1 MEIILAGLFSGKV
14 IMYQLILGGVQ
25 VIGRAIGGRG
35 GSIVGFILVAF
46 WTVTQTYGDLM
57 VLQLVVQGIIGFL
70 LFSSAD
76 D

>member
-25 VIGRAIGGRG
+25 VIGGRG
-35 GSIVGFILVAF
+35 GSIVGFILVAL